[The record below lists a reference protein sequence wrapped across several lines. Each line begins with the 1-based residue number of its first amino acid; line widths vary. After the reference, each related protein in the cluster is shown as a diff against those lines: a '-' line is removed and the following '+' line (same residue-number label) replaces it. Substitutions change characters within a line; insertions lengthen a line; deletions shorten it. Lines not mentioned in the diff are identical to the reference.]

1 MSQETSHSRLSV
13 ALLLSEIEDV
23 KEITE
28 IFKKLG
34 VIPHFYEDLKTFWH
48 GTLERMPSLAIVDV
62 KKMNECG
69 LVLKNHP
76 YVMNEEM
83 PLLFFYSE
91 RTEPLLISTQE
102 IFHLGTIKKAKNY
115 EGIFKAL
122 LKRINKLLSLE
133 QENHNLKF
141 DLNAKNESIQKL
153 EKEQESII
161 KVGQY
166 QNLPSEIASLI
177 ENESSNID
185 FYKMIDNII
194 NKVGA
199 FESYSFAEL
208 SFNGQKLVSPIIVSK
223 KYRAMPS
230 MWLGQICQNGIEL
243 FAQNMANQVSLEVL
257 GSQVVSM
264 LLKGNAKHPE
274 KMLFIKAVDEL
285 CFQHFDWALLE
296 VMLNGLYA
304 ESRLRENKEVENSKT
319 FDSMFSAMSFLD
331 QFVFENND
339 GIGKKDFRLV
349 RINLDQITDILIKK
363 GTERFYFKK
372 FHDDF
377 LAKLEIQS
385 KVPFKVIENG
395 VYDFIFLVEAPHF
408 ELFFTEVKEFV
419 ARFAY
424 YKYFENSEAV
434 LFADVIP
441 QVEMVPVSAYGLLKH
456 TKRKDQLNSM
466 VGVKHSP
473 ISWNRVDNEI

>member
-1 MSQETSHSRLSV
+1 MSQETFHSRLSV

-48 GTLERMPSLAIVDV
+48 GTLERMPALAIVDV

-141 DLNAKNESIQKL
+141 DLNAKNENIHKL
-153 EKEQESII
+153 EKEQENII
-161 KVGQY
+161 KVSHY
-166 QNLPSEIASLI
+166 QNLPSEIALLI
-177 ENESSNID
+177 ESESPMTD

-194 NKVGA
+194 SKVGA
-199 FESYSFAEL
+199 FETYSVAEL
-208 SFNGQKLVSPIIVSK
+208 SLNGQKIVSPIVVSK

-243 FAQNMANQVSLEVL
+243 FAQTMANQVSLEVL

-264 LLKGNAKHPE
+264 LLKGNSKNPE
-274 KMLFIKAVDEL
+274 KMLFIKAADEL

-304 ESRLRENKEVENSKT
+304 QSRLRENKEVENSKT

-331 QFVFENND
+331 QFVFDNADIKGN
-339 GIGKKDFRLV
+339 KDFRLV
-349 RINLDQITDILIKK
+349 RVNLDQITDILIKK

-385 KVPFKVIENG
+385 RTPFKVIENG
-395 VYDFIFLVEAPHF
+395 VYDFIFLAEASHF
-408 ELFFTEVKEFV
+408 ELFFGEVKEFV
-419 ARFAY
+419 ARFSY

-434 LFADVIP
+434 LFSDVIP

-456 TKRKDQLNSM
+456 TKRKDQLSSM